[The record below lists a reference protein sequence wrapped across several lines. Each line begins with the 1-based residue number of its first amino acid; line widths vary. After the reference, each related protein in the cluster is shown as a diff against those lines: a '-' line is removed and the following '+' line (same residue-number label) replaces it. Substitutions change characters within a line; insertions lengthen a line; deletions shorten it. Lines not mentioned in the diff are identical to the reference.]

1 VIRQFA
7 RRRIRLLALRASRQL
22 SVFVFTQRN
31 LCLVLFT
38 YQQYNAVCTVSHTG
52 DGNGGSSQFFWLT
65 DSNLEEEGVF
75 MKQAAENLDSRYSIF
90 AYVTTN
96 RTQVL
101 SQVCPGNSNAQSG
114 TYYIDKVA
122 VTYGADNLVR
132 TRAATFRDLLLN
144 KNGGDEDD

>member
-1 VIRQFA
+1 LK
-7 RRRIRLLALRASRQL
+7 RILHAANEPYCLRCNCAH
-22 SVFVFTQRN
+22 
-31 LCLVLFT
+31 
-38 YQQYNAVCTVSHTG
+38 AG

-101 SQVCPGNSNAQSG
+101 SQVCAGNTAAQSG